1 MTETELRRLY
11 GWAKIDPDGPVVA
24 GEIGAW
30 RITYH
35 AGRYG
40 VDDGSVIK
48 IAWRDVSDCKRR
60 SLPIRR
66 RRVMLPS

>member
-1 MTETELRRLY
+1 MTETELSRLY
-11 GWAKIDPDGPVVA
+11 GWAEIDPDGPVVA

-40 VDDGSVIK
+40 VDAGGVVIK
-48 IAWRDVSDCKRR
+48 IAWRETGKRR